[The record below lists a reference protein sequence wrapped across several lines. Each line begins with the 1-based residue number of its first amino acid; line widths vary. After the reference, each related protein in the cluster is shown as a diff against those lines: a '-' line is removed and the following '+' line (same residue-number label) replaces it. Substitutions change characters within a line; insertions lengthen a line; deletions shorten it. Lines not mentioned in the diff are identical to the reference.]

1 MVKTIQRKENIE
13 MCFDNGVSKILKEGV
28 VIDARFPLNME
39 LAYEVLI
46 REGYNKK
53 KDFLYITTQYEHQYT
68 ELKYNKT
75 ATYID
80 EKTQQKEY
88 VIFESIARNLVE
100 GINAIL
106 DIPQGEY
113 FNQIQYDTLLG
124 GYFQAHSPVDE
135 KVEAISDAF
144 MKALEGIE

>member
-1 MVKTIQRKENIE
+1 
-13 MCFDNGVSKILKEGV
+13 MCVDNGVSKILKEGV

-80 EKTQQKEY
+80 EKTGEQCQGRYFSLQVPDRYVPSKKDVRADGRTLINFVNRCQK
-88 VIFESIARNLVE
+88 RR
-100 GINAIL
+100 AIKL
-106 DIPQGEY
+106 SFKNIYE
-113 FNQIQYDTLLG
+113 NKKR
-124 GYFQAHSPVDE
+124 V
-135 KVEAISDAF
+135 
-144 MKALEGIE
+144 

>member
-13 MCFDNGVSKILKEGV
+13 MCVDNGVSKILKEGV

-80 EKTQQKEY
+80 EKTGEQCQGRYFSLQVPDRYVPSKRDVRADVIRTEEDIDKLCESMSKKE
-88 VIFESIARNLVE
+88 
-100 GINAIL
+100 
-106 DIPQGEY
+106 
-113 FNQIQYDTLLG
+113 
-124 GYFQAHSPVDE
+124 
-135 KVEAISDAF
+135 SD
-144 MKALEGIE
+144 